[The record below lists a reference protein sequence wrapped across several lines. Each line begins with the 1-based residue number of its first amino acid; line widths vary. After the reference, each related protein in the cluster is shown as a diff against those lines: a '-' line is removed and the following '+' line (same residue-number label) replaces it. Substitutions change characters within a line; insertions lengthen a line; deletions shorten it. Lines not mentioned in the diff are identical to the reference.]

1 MISTAFMRELVSI
14 IQYRSMD
21 ARPPLSPGLTATL
34 AEFARA
40 CKAAARAV
48 SLYPAAHP
56 AIAATL
62 GRLVEAAERAT
73 ASGPFA
79 LQVRPH
85 LILIDGAAPARP
97 DQAIAELADLLH
109 RHVIGQLVLHGGAD
123 AQTWR
128 ALLLLL
134 ARTPEENRADG
145 GIARLWTRS
154 GGPSLEIREVDY
166 AEVLREREGA
176 AAMEDIIAACLK
188 GTPRL
193 ELDEES
199 MRALLAIVQDPER
212 LAELTAKLEQATAA
226 EGREAHA
233 AAFLKLLKGL
243 SEYVAR
249 TQPEALEGVLKT
261 MADAAG
267 RLSADAMV
275 SLLAQRMT
283 AEARTGSL
291 DVVTAVVDRISDP
304 AIAGFVA
311 DNVIEQRGPTER
323 LAQAFEA
330 LVPEIDRQRQLL
342 ALAEQQVALSPLGR
356 EETFEELWERV
367 EKMLTSYSDEKYVS
381 EDYARELSGSRGRAV
396 DVERTS
402 DDPPDRIAAWL
413 ATVADAALRDLDLR
427 LLLDLLEVESQPAR
441 WRDMAETVVLHVDDL
456 ARVGQLGPAW
466 ELAER
471 VAAACSNGDSRAAQ
485 SAPVL
490 DRLARGMLLRQA
502 SRELRTAPD
511 EDYERFKR
519 LAHAA
524 GPGVIAPLAET
535 LASEQDPKARR
546 RIREVLVGFGARG
559 RDAVQELLDA
569 PNWEVR
575 RTAAYLLS
583 EFGDAGNL
591 AALEPLLTDREPR
604 VQREALRAVLL
615 AGNERAYEL
624 VLRVLDRD
632 GRARTSLAAEMTTLK
647 DERAAPLFSYLLPR
661 IDRRKLRPLFVA
673 AIEALGA
680 FGGTDAVDAL
690 KYAIRQGDLWSPLL
704 TRAHRRAAAEALR
717 RIGTAPA
724 LEALNEVAE
733 SGPRGAR
740 KAARAELKRTGA
752 ES

>member
-1 MISTAFMRELVSI
+1 M
-14 IQYRSMD
+14 
-21 ARPPLSPGLTATL
+21 L

-62 GRLVEAAERAT
+62 GRLVETTERAT
-73 ASGPFA
+73 AARPFA
-79 LQVRPH
+79 MQIQPGR
-85 LILIDGAAPARP
+85 ILIGGSAPPRP
-97 DQAIAELADLLH
+97 DQAVAELAELLH
-109 RHVIGQLVLHGGAD
+109 RHLIGQLVLHGGAD
-123 AQTWR
+123 TQTWR
-128 ALLLLL
+128 SLLLLL

-154 GGPSLEIREVDY
+154 GGPSLELHEIDY
-166 AEVLREREGA
+166 AEVLRERDGA
-176 AAMEDIIAACLK
+176 AAAMDDIIAACLK

-193 ELDEES
+193 ELDDES
-199 MRALLAIVQDPER
+199 MRALLAIVHDPEKLRELVAR
-212 LAELTAKLEQATAA
+212 LEEATAA
-226 EGREAHA
+226 EGRAAHA

-249 TQPEALEGVLKT
+249 TQPEALEGVLRT

-283 AEARTGSL
+283 AEARSGSL
-291 DVVTAVVDRISDP
+291 DVVGAVVDRISDP

-311 DNVIEQRGPTER
+311 ESVIEERGPSER
-323 LAQAFEA
+323 LAQAFET

-342 ALAEQQVALSPLGR
+342 ALAEEQVAQTPLGR

-367 EKMLTSYSDEKYVS
+367 EKMLTSYSDKKYVS
-381 EDYARELSGSRGRAV
+381 EDYGRELSASRSRAV

-402 DDPPDRIAAWL
+402 DDPPERVAGWV
-413 ATVADAALRDLDLR
+413 ATVSDAALRDLDFQ
-427 LLLDLLEVESQPAR
+427 LLLDLLAVESDPAR
-441 WRDMAETVVLHVDDL
+441 WRDVAETVVLHVDDL

-471 VAAACSNGDSRAAQ
+471 VAAACSADHGRAAH
-485 SAPVL
+485 ATGVL
-490 DRLARGMLLRQA
+490 DRLARGMLLRKA
-502 SRELRTAPD
+502 CKDLRTASND
-511 EDYERFKR
+511 DYARFKR
-519 LAHAA
+519 LSHAA

-559 RDAVQELLDA
+559 REAVQELLDA
-569 PNWEVR
+569 SNWEVR

-615 AGNERAYEL
+615 AGNERAYDL
-624 VLRVLDRD
+624 VLRVLGRD
-632 GRARTSLAAEMTTLK
+632 GPARTSLAGEMTTLK

-661 IDRRKLRPLFVA
+661 IDRQKLRPLFIA
-673 AIEALGA
+673 GIEALGA
-680 FGGTDAVDAL
+680 FGGTEAVDAL
-690 KYAIRQGDLWSPLL
+690 KYALYQGDIWAPLR
-704 TRAHRRAAAEALR
+704 TRAHRKAAADALR
-717 RIGTAPA
+717 RIGTEPA
-724 LEALNEVAE
+724 LDALREAAA

-740 KAARAELKRTGA
+740 TAARAELKRTGVG
-752 ES
+752 S